1 MKLMLL
7 MSLSIGLAL
16 ALPPPPAAANTRRL
30 GTVEFQSCSLGAE
43 RRSEAIEAYCTHFE
57 VAENPQ
63 QPQGRKLALNVA
75 LVPARSPK
83 PKPDLLVFLA
93 GGPGQ
98 AAVQTFERVQTAFEY
113 LARDRDVLLVDQR
126 GTGGSNRLACPKVDL
141 TDPREQTPEAWAR
154 QAQDCLNAIE
164 DRADPRWYTTTDAI
178 RDLEALRVALGSPK
192 YNLVGGSYGTR
203 VALSYLQAHPDSLRS
218 VILDGVVPQDEPL
231 GQSHARNLDDALA
244 KIFAACR
251 ADGPCARRFGDPA
264 ATLAALR
271 KRLRNA
277 PMHAELPDPLTH
289 ARRSET
295 LDESTLAGIVRLY
308 SYEPESAALLPLLID
323 EAANER
329 PQPLLAQG
337 LILSKVFDDE
347 FAHGMELSV
356 ICTED
361 APELRSDP
369 ADAARL
375 LGNQLQGLIQ
385 AQCPRWPSGRRPAGF
400 KQPVVSD
407 KPVLLLS
414 GEWDPVTPP
423 RFAEA
428 AAKTLSNSR
437 HLIAKGR
444 GHIVLPRGCLPKLAA
459 RFVDT
464 LKPAALDVSCLDALG
479 NTPAFTSFQGPTP

>member
-1 MKLMLL
+1 MKLPLL
-7 MSLSIGLAL
+7 MIVGLAMTVTT
-16 ALPPPPAAANTRRL
+16 LPARADTRRI
-30 GTVEFQSCSLGAE
+30 GAVEFQSCSLGAE
-43 RRSEAIEAYCTHFE
+43 RRSEAIEAYCTRFE

-63 QPQGRKLALNVA
+63 QPQGRKLSLNVA

-98 AAVQTFERVQTAFEY
+98 AAVQTFERVQPAFEY
-113 LARDRDVLLVDQR
+113 LSRDRDVLLVDQR

-154 QAQDCLNAIE
+154 QAQDCLNAVK

-178 RDLEALRVALGSPK
+178 RDLESLRAALGSPL

-203 VALSYLQAHPDSLRS
+203 VALSYLQAHPEGLRS

-271 KRLRNA
+271 KRLHTA

-295 LDESTLAGIVRLY
+295 LDEATLAGIVRLY

-323 EAANER
+323 EAANDR

-361 APELRSDP
+361 APELHADP
-369 ADAARL
+369 ADAPRL
-375 LGNQLQGLIQ
+375 LGNQLQDLIQ
-385 AQCPRWPSGRRPAGF
+385 AQCPRWPSGTRPPGF

-428 AAKTLSNSR
+428 AAKTLSNGR

-444 GHIVLPRGCLPKLAA
+444 GHIVMPRGCLPKLAA

-464 LKPAALDVSCLDALG
+464 LKPAALDASCLDALG
-479 NTPAFTSFQGPTP
+479 NTPAFTSFQGPQP

>member
-1 MKLMLL
+1 MKLPLL
-7 MSLSIGLAL
+7 MILGLAM
-16 ALPPPPAAANTRRL
+16 AVPTLPARADTRRI
-30 GTVEFQSCSLGAE
+30 GAVEFLSCSLGAE
-43 RRSEAIEAYCTHFE
+43 RRSEAIAAYCAHFE
-57 VAENPQ
+57 VPENPQ
-63 QPQGRKLALNVA
+63 QPAGRRLSLNVA

-98 AAVQTFERVQTAFEY
+98 AAVQTFERVQPAFEY
-113 LARDRDVLLVDQR
+113 LSRDRDVLLVDQR
-126 GTGGSNRLACPKVDL
+126 GTGGSNRLACPKIDL

-154 QAQDCLNAIE
+154 QAQDCLAAVK

-178 RDLEALRVALGSPK
+178 RDLESLRAALGSPQ
-192 YNLVGGSYGTR
+192 YNLIGGSYGTR
-203 VALSYLQAHPDSLRS
+203 VALSYLQTYPEGLRS

-251 ADGPCARRFGDPA
+251 DDGPCARRFGDPA
-264 ATLAALR
+264 ATLAALH
-271 KRLRNA
+271 KRLHSA
-277 PMHAELPDPLTH
+277 PMRAELPDPLTH
-289 ARRSET
+289 APRGET
-295 LDESTLAGIVRLY
+295 LDEATLAGIVRLY
-308 SYEPESAALLPLLID
+308 SYEPESAALLPLLVD

-337 LILSKVFDDE
+337 LILSKVVDDE

-356 ICTED
+356 VCTED
-361 APELRSDP
+361 APELRADP
-369 ADAARL
+369 ADASRL
-375 LGNQLQGLIQ
+375 LGNQLVALIQ
-385 AQCPRWPSGRRPAGF
+385 AQCPRWPVGTRPPGF
-400 KQPVVSD
+400 KKPVVSD

-444 GHIVLPRGCLPKLAA
+444 GHIVMPRGCMPKLVA
-459 RFVDT
+459 RFIDT
-464 LKPAALDVSCLDALG
+464 LKPAALDASCLDALG
-479 NTPAFTSFQGPTP
+479 NTPAFTSFQGPQP